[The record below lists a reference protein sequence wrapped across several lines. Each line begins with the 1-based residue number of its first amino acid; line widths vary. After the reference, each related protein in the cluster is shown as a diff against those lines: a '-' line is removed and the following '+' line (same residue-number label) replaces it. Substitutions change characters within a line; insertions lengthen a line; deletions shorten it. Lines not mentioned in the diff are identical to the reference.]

1 MDFYITD
8 RKFKLKTIVSTH
20 GSTPVSVIDA
30 VDSNVLTTAS
40 RNLKLTLGFEKKDS
54 ALVKKLVS
62 VGDYVLYVDPQNNYI
77 WQTIMSVEHNP
88 LINTRTIE
96 CESASIDLIN
106 ETVSEYKATQPYTI
120 QAYIERFVY
129 DSGWVIGINEIP
141 NLTRT
146 LEWEGEATC
155 LERILSVATQFDN
168 AELEFS
174 FEFNGNSLIQRKINI
189 LKKRGRDNNIKLYVN
204 KDINSIITKENIY
217 DLHNAL
223 IIKGGTPEGSD
234 KPVDLKGY
242 KWTDPEGRFFLRQND
257 GMLFDLENVR
267 QWSRTNTNGNH
278 IVRYKTYTSTNKQS
292 LLNDAISDLKKY
304 SSPIT
309 EYEVDIANINVP
321 IALGDTLNIVDEHE
335 ELFLASRCQKIEYNY
350 TTNSLNVEL
359 SDFKIVDSG
368 LSEELRN
375 LANDL
380 KNDINSKIPY
390 EVFIEA
396 SSPLFI
402 GGKTQDGNNTITLSA
417 KVKWAGRDVTNLFS
431 NTDFTWTRYKADDSL
446 DTRFT
451 ENSRSITVQSGN
463 ESQFKYEVALSY

>member
-20 GSTPVSVIDA
+20 GSTPVSVVDA
-30 VDSNVLTTAS
+30 VDSNVLITAS
-40 RNLKLTLGFEKKDS
+40 RNLKLTLGFKKTDS

-88 LINTRTIE
+88 LMNTRTIE

-174 FEFNGNSLIQRKINI
+174 FEFNGNNLIQRKINI

-242 KWTDPEGRFFLRQND
+242 QWTDPEGRFFLRQND

-267 QWSRTNTNGNH
+267 YWSRTNTQGNY
-278 IVRYKTYTSTNKQS
+278 IVRYKTYTSTNKQR
-292 LLNDAISDLKKY
+292 LLHDAISDLKKY

-321 IALGDTLNIVDEHE
+321 INLGDTVNVVDEYE
-335 ELFLASRCQKIEYNY
+335 ELFLSSRCQKIEYNY
-350 TTNSLNVEL
+350 TTNNINVEL

-368 LSEELRN
+368 ISKELQN

-380 KNDINSKIPY
+380 KNDINSKISY
-390 EVFIEA
+390 EMFIEA

-431 NTDFTWTRYKADDSL
+431 NTDFTWSRYNSDGLL
-446 DTRFT
+446 DNTFT
-451 ENSRSITVQSGN
+451 ATGRVISVTSGN
-463 ESQFKYEVALSY
+463 ESQFKYEVELSY

>member
-54 ALVKKLVS
+54 ALIKKLVS
-62 VGDYVLYVDPQNNYI
+62 VGDYVLYVDPQHNYI

-88 LINTRTIE
+88 LMNTRTIE

-120 QAYIERFVY
+120 QSYIERFVY

-146 LEWEGEATC
+146 LEWEGDATC

-174 FEFNGNSLIQRKINI
+174 FEFNGNNLIQRKINI
-189 LKKRGRDNNIKLYVN
+189 LKKRGCDNNIKLYVN
-204 KDINSIITKENIY
+204 KDIHSIITKENIY

-223 IIKGGTPEGSD
+223 IVKGGTPEGSD

-242 KWTDPEGRFFLRQND
+242 QWTDPDGRFLLRQND
-257 GMLFDLENVR
+257 GMLFDLENV
-267 QWSRTNTNGNH
+267 QYWSRTNTQGNY
-278 IVRYKTYTSTNKQS
+278 IVRYKNYTSTNKQS

-309 EYEVDIANINVP
+309 EYEVDIANIDVP
-321 IALGDTLNIVDEHE
+321 IALGDTVNVVDEHE
-335 ELFLASRCQKIEYNY
+335 ELFLSSRCQKIEYNY
-350 TTNSLNVEL
+350 TTNKINVEL
-359 SDFKIVDSG
+359 SDFKIVESG
-368 LSEELRN
+368 LSKELQD

-380 KNDINSKIPY
+380 KNDINSKISY
-390 EVFIEA
+390 EMFIEA

-417 KVKWAGRDVTNLFS
+417 KVKWAGRDVTNMFS
-431 NTDFTWTRYKADDSL
+431 NTDFTWSRYNSDGSL
-446 DTRFT
+446 DNTFT
-451 ENSRSITVQSGN
+451 ATGRVISVTSGN
-463 ESQFKYEVALSY
+463 ESQFKYEVELSY

>member
-30 VDSNVLTTAS
+30 VDTSVLSTAS
-40 RNLKLTLGFEKKDS
+40 RNLKLTLGFKKQDS
-54 ALVKKLVS
+54 ALIKKLVS

-88 LINTRTIE
+88 LMNTRTVE

-106 ETVSEYKATQPYTI
+106 ETVSEYKAPQPYTI

-174 FEFNGNSLIQRKINI
+174 FEFNGNNLIQRKINI
-189 LKKRGRDNNIKLYVN
+189 LKKRGRKTDIKLYIN

-242 KWTDPEGRFFLRQND
+242 KWTDPDGRFLLRQND
-257 GMLFDLENVR
+257 GMLFDLENV
-267 QWSRTNTNGNH
+267 QYWSRTNTKSNW
-278 IVRYKTYTSTNKQS
+278 IVRYKTYTSTDKRS
-292 LLNDAISDLKKY
+292 LLNDGISELKKY

-309 EYEVDIANINVP
+309 EYEVDIANIDVP
-321 IALGDTLNIVDEHE
+321 INLGDTLNIVDEYE
-335 ELFLASRCQKIEYNY
+335 ELFLSSRCQKIEYNY
-350 TTNSLNVEL
+350 TTNNLNVEL
-359 SDFKIVDSG
+359 SDFKIVESG
-368 LSEELRN
+368 LSKELQN
-375 LANDL
+375 LANSFKDEMN
-380 KNDINSKIPY
+380 KNKVYTVEITPSQPFFVNG
-390 EVFIEA
+390 EGV
-396 SSPLFI
+396 
-402 GGKTQDGNNTITLSA
+402 ITLSA
-417 KVKWAGRDVTNLFS
+417 AVKENGYDVTS
-431 NTDFTWTRYKADDSL
+431 SFTTFKWSRYKLDGSL
-446 DTRFT
+446 DEWSQTGKTINITADT
-451 ENSRSITVQSGN
+451 ELRYTYNC
-463 ESQFKYEVALSY
+463 VASN

>member
-8 RKFKLKTIVSTH
+8 RQFKLKTIVSTE

-54 ALVKKLVS
+54 ALIKKLVS
-62 VGDYVLYVDPQNNYI
+62 VGDHVLYVDPQNNYI

-88 LINTRTIE
+88 LMNTRTVE

-106 ETVSEYKATQPYTI
+106 ETVSEYKATQAYTI

-155 LERILSVATQFDN
+155 LERILSVATLFDN

-204 KDINSIITKENIY
+204 KDINSIITRENIY
-217 DLHNAL
+217 ELHNAL

-242 KWTDPEGRFFLRQND
+242 KWTDPDGRFLLRQND

-267 QWSRTNTNGNH
+267 HWSRTNTQGNY
-278 IVRYKTYTSTNKQS
+278 IVRYKNYTSTNKQS
-292 LLNDAISDLKKY
+292 LLNDGISDLKKY

-321 IALGDTLNIVDEHE
+321 IALGDTLNIVDEYE
-335 ELFLASRCQKIEYNY
+335 ELFLSSRCQKIEYNY
-350 TTNSLNVEL
+350 TTNNLNVEL

-368 LSEELRN
+368 ISEELRN

-380 KNDINSKIPY
+380 KNDLNSKLPY

-431 NTDFTWTRYKADDSL
+431 NTDFTWTRYKADGSL
-446 DTRFT
+446 DTSFT

>member
-30 VDSNVLTTAS
+30 VDTNVLITAS
-40 RNLKLTLGFEKKDS
+40 RNLKLTLGFKKTDS
-54 ALVKKLVS
+54 ALIKKLVS

-88 LINTRTIE
+88 LMNTRTIE

-120 QAYIERFVY
+120 KAYIERFVY

-174 FEFNGNSLIQRKINI
+174 FEFNGNNLIQRKINI
-189 LKKRGRDNNIKLYVN
+189 LKKRGRDNNNIKLYVN

-242 KWTDPEGRFFLRQND
+242 KWTDPDGRFLLRQND
-257 GMLFDLENVR
+257 GMLIDLENAHH
-267 QWSRTNTNGNH
+267 WSRTNTQANF
-278 IVRYKTYTSTNKQS
+278 IVRYKTYTSTDKKS
-292 LLNDAISDLKKY
+292 LLNDGISELKKY

-309 EYEVDIANINVP
+309 EYEVDIANIDVP
-321 IALGDTLNIVDEHE
+321 INLGDTLNIVDEYE
-335 ELFLASRCQKIEYNY
+335 ELFLSSRCQKIEYHY
-350 TTNSLNVEL
+350 TTNTLNVEL
-359 SDFKIVDSG
+359 SDFKIIDSG
-368 LSEELRN
+368 LSKELQDLANSFKDEINKNKVYTVEITPSQPFFINGEGTISLSATVKENGYDVTSSFNAFTWSRYKLDGTLDDWAKTGQTINITADTELRYTY
-375 LANDL
+375 
-380 KNDINSKIPY
+380 KC
-390 EVFIEA
+390 VA
-396 SSPLFI
+396 S
-402 GGKTQDGNNTITLSA
+402 N
-417 KVKWAGRDVTNLFS
+417 
-431 NTDFTWTRYKADDSL
+431 
-446 DTRFT
+446 
-451 ENSRSITVQSGN
+451 
-463 ESQFKYEVALSY
+463 

>member
-30 VDSNVLTTAS
+30 VDTNVLSTAS

-54 ALVKKLVS
+54 ALIKKLVS

-88 LINTRTIE
+88 LMNTRTIE

-174 FEFNGNSLIQRKINI
+174 FEFNGNNLIQRKINI

-242 KWTDPEGRFFLRQND
+242 QWTDPDGRFLLRQND
-257 GMLFDLENVR
+257 GMLFDLENV
-267 QWSRTNTNGNH
+267 QYWSRTHTKSNW
-278 IVRYKTYTSTNKQS
+278 IVRYKTYSSTDKKS
-292 LLNDAISDLKKY
+292 LLNDGISDLKKY

-309 EYEVDIANINVP
+309 EYEVDIANIDVP
-321 IALGDTLNIVDEHE
+321 INLGDTLNIVDEYE
-335 ELFLASRCQKIEYNY
+335 ELFLSSRCQKIEYHY
-350 TTNSLNVEL
+350 TTNRLNVEL
-359 SDFKIVDSG
+359 SDFKIIDSG
-368 LSEELRN
+368 ISEELRN

-380 KNDINSKIPY
+380 KNDINSKISY
-390 EVFIEA
+390 EMFIEA

-431 NTDFTWTRYKADDSL
+431 NTDFTWSRYNSDGSL
-446 DTRFT
+446 DNTFT
-451 ENSRSITVQSGN
+451 ATGRVISVTSGN
-463 ESQFKYEVALSY
+463 ESQFKYEVELSY

>member
-30 VDSNVLTTAS
+30 VDTNVLATAS
-40 RNLKLTLGFEKKDS
+40 RNLKLTLGFKKTDS
-54 ALVKKLVS
+54 ALIKNLVS

-88 LINTRTIE
+88 LMNTRTIE

-106 ETVSEYKATQPYTI
+106 ETVSEYKATQSYTI
-120 QAYIERFVY
+120 KAYIERFVY

-174 FEFNGNSLIQRKINI
+174 FEFNGNNLIQRKINI

-223 IIKGGTPEGSD
+223 IIKGGVPEGSD

-242 KWTDPEGRFFLRQND
+242 KWTDPDGRFLLRQND
-257 GMLFDLENVR
+257 GMLIDLENAHH
-267 QWSRTNTNGNH
+267 WSRTNTQANF
-278 IVRYKTYTSTNKQS
+278 IVRYKTYTSTDKKS
-292 LLNDAISDLKKY
+292 LLNDGISELKKY

-309 EYEVDIANINVP
+309 EYEVDIANIDVP
-321 IALGDTLNIVDEHE
+321 INLGDTLNIVDEYE
-335 ELFLASRCQKIEYNY
+335 ELFLSSRCQKIEYNY
-350 TTNSLNVEL
+350 TTNNINVEL

-368 LSEELRN
+368 ISEELRN

-380 KNDINSKIPY
+380 KNDVNSKISY

-402 GGKTQDGNNTITLSA
+402 GGKTQDGNTTITLSA

-431 NTDFTWTRYKADDSL
+431 NTDFTWTRYKADGSL
-446 DTRFT
+446 DTSFT

-463 ESQFKYEVALSY
+463 ESQFKYEVALDY

>member
-30 VDSNVLTTAS
+30 VDSNVLITAS
-40 RNLKLTLGFEKKDS
+40 RNLKLTLGFKKTDS
-54 ALVKKLVS
+54 ALIKKLVS

-88 LINTRTIE
+88 LMNTRTIE

-120 QAYIERFVY
+120 KAYIERFVY

-174 FEFNGNSLIQRKINI
+174 FEFNGNNLIQRKINI

-242 KWTDPEGRFFLRQND
+242 KWTDPDGRFILRQND
-257 GMLFDLENVR
+257 GMLIDLENAHH
-267 QWSRTNTNGNH
+267 WSRTNTQANF
-278 IVRYKTYTSTNKQS
+278 IVRYKTYTSTDKQS
-292 LLNDAISDLKKY
+292 LLNDGISELKKY

-309 EYEVDIANINVP
+309 EYEVDIANIDVP
-321 IALGDTLNIVDEHE
+321 INLGDTLNIVDEYE
-335 ELFLASRCQKIEYNY
+335 ELFLSSRCQKIEYHY
-350 TTNSLNVEL
+350 TTNTLNVEL
-359 SDFKIVDSG
+359 SDFKIIDSG
-368 LSEELRN
+368 LSKELLD

-390 EVFIEA
+390 EIFIEA

-402 GGKTQDGNNTITLSA
+402 GGKTQDGNTIITLSA
-417 KVKWAGRDVTNLFS
+417 KVKWAGRDVTSSFNDS
-431 NTDFTWTRYKADDSL
+431 DFTWSRYKSDGTL
-446 DTRFT
+446 DENFT
-451 ENSRSITVQSGN
+451 KTGRVITVTSDN
-463 ESQFKYEVALSY
+463 ESQFKYEVTLNY

>member
-30 VDSNVLTTAS
+30 VDTSVLSTAS
-40 RNLKLTLGFEKKDS
+40 RNLKLTLGFKKQDS
-54 ALVKKLVS
+54 ALIKKLVS

-88 LINTRTIE
+88 LMNTRTIE

-174 FEFNGNSLIQRKINI
+174 FEFNGNNLIQRKINI
-189 LKKRGRDNNIKLYVN
+189 LKKRGRKTDIKLYIN

-242 KWTDPEGRFFLRQND
+242 KWTDPDGRFLLRQND
-257 GMLFDLENVR
+257 GMLFDLENV
-267 QWSRTNTNGNH
+267 QYWSRTNTKSNW
-278 IVRYKTYTSTNKQS
+278 IVRYKTYTSTDKKS
-292 LLNDAISDLKKY
+292 LLNDGISELKKY

-309 EYEVDIANINVP
+309 EYEVDIANIDVP
-321 IALGDTLNIVDEHE
+321 INLGDTLNIVDEYE
-335 ELFLASRCQKIEYNY
+335 ELFLSSRCQKIEYNY
-350 TTNSLNVEL
+350 TTNNLNVEL
-359 SDFKIVDSG
+359 SDFKIIESG
-368 LSEELRN
+368 LSKELQN
-375 LANDL
+375 LANSFKDEMN
-380 KNDINSKIPY
+380 KNKVYTVEITPSQPFFVNG
-390 EVFIEA
+390 E
-396 SSPLFI
+396 
-402 GGKTQDGNNTITLSA
+402 GTITLSA
-417 KVKWAGRDVTNLFS
+417 AVKENGYDVTSSF
-431 NTDFTWTRYKADDSL
+431 TTFTWSRYKLDGSL
-446 DTRFT
+446 DEWSQTGQTINITADT
-451 ENSRSITVQSGN
+451 ELRYTYNC
-463 ESQFKYEVALSY
+463 VASNQEG

>member
-30 VDSNVLTTAS
+30 VDTNVLSTAS
-40 RNLKLTLGFEKKDS
+40 RNLKLTLGFKKTDS
-54 ALVKKLVS
+54 ALIKKLVS
-62 VGDYVLYVDPQNNYI
+62 VGDYVLYLDPQNNYI

-88 LINTRTIE
+88 LMNTRTIE

-174 FEFNGNSLIQRKINI
+174 FEFNGNNLIQRKINI

-223 IIKGGTPEGSD
+223 IIKGGTPEG
-234 KPVDLKGY
+234 
-242 KWTDPEGRFFLRQND
+242 R
-257 GMLFDLENVR
+257 
-267 QWSRTNTNGNH
+267 
-278 IVRYKTYTSTNKQS
+278 
-292 LLNDAISDLKKY
+292 
-304 SSPIT
+304 
-309 EYEVDIANINVP
+309 
-321 IALGDTLNIVDEHE
+321 
-335 ELFLASRCQKIEYNY
+335 
-350 TTNSLNVEL
+350 
-359 SDFKIVDSG
+359 
-368 LSEELRN
+368 
-375 LANDL
+375 
-380 KNDINSKIPY
+380 
-390 EVFIEA
+390 
-396 SSPLFI
+396 
-402 GGKTQDGNNTITLSA
+402 
-417 KVKWAGRDVTNLFS
+417 
-431 NTDFTWTRYKADDSL
+431 
-446 DTRFT
+446 
-451 ENSRSITVQSGN
+451 
-463 ESQFKYEVALSY
+463 